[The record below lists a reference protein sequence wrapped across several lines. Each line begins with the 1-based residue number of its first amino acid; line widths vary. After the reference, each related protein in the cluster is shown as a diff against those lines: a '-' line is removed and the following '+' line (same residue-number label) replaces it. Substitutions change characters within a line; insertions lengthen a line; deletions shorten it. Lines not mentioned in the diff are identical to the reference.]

1 MNAKIN
7 NVYADVKYDVVIL
20 YFSAESESGREHV
33 DVNSGN
39 GGGGALLLK
48 LRLLSH

>member
-39 GGGGALLLK
+39 GGGGGGLVVEA
-48 LRLLSH
+48 